1 MIQWQY
7 GEEDAGKRQSS
18 YQIQILKEKGEICA
32 DTGEIN
38 SSEQNNIEIPM
49 ELKSLHGYEI
59 QVKVKSQDG
68 EEEWG
73 ETGHFISGVQPGEW
87 KGRWIGAGSS
97 KPFYVGKEIFLER
110 KIKSAYM
117 AVCGLG
123 QFQIR
128 VNQEQAGEGC
138 LYGSWTDFEKRLHYW
153 VFDVSGQV
161 RQGVNEIC
169 MEVGNGWYIGDTSE
183 GRHFYTMNH
192 RYHAF
197 GTELT
202 GIIQMRI
209 VYEDGTEELVVTD
222 ESWGT
227 WESPV
232 TLANA
237 YGAEDYD
244 GEKACTWEELF
255 LLFKKNKVKDFV
267 GGRKASGMSGTGV
280 IPSGKDSSHL
290 FGEITEKS
298 RKEISV

>member
-1 MIQWQY
+1 MRAVEVRLQNASMQAGIEKNPVIQWQY

-18 YQIQILKEKGEICA
+18 YQIQILNEKGEICA
-32 DTGEIN
+32 DTREIN
-38 SSEQNNIEIPM
+38 SSEQNKIEIPM

-138 LYGSWTDFEKRLHYW
+138 LYGSWTDFGKRLHYW

-183 GRHFYTMNH
+183 GRHFYTIVH
-192 RYHAF
+192 WKR
-197 GTELT
+197 TEC
-202 GIIQMRI
+202 RI
-209 VYEDGTEELVVTD
+209 
-222 ESWGT
+222 
-227 WESPV
+227 
-232 TLANA
+232 
-237 YGAEDYD
+237 
-244 GEKACTWEELF
+244 
-255 LLFKKNKVKDFV
+255 
-267 GGRKASGMSGTGV
+267 
-280 IPSGKDSSHL
+280 
-290 FGEITEKS
+290 
-298 RKEISV
+298 